1 MEIDHADPSTD
12 FPVFDASTCFL
23 EWRGLHSMIFKEI
36 L

>member
-12 FPVFDASTCFL
+12 FPVFDASICFL
-23 EWRGLHSMIFKEI
+23 EWCGLQSMTLKEI